1 MFNNLPVDPKGELV
15 AASGAKK
22 LLDMIRPE
30 WKAKGL
36 IKRTIRLLPVDPS
49 SACQRLLNATIHD
62 LRQKILI
69 AGLDIAKEVA
79 KRFGFPSI
87 TKPEDITE
95 NYSNSRIIDLAY
107 RMGLLTRVEWRKI
120 RRCYEIRGDL
130 EHEDDQYEADIDD
143 ILYIFKNC
151 IEIVL
156 SRDPIELIRVE
167 DIKDLIETP
176 QTPVVTN
183 EILEEFEHAPE
194 PRQQEIMEHLINTAL
209 NSKKPD
215 IVRINSIELLR
226 QFSPIT
232 KKQVLVELGSKLQER
247 LRNKRLELVVAKV
260 AYAAGILP
268 YLKQRKLEDFFEW
281 MYQRLEKIGYNW
293 RHFESHRAPLED
305 LEDVGGLIY
314 CPKKPRRKLVLWMI
328 LCYLGE
334 PGGYG
339 FWGRNRPVFYSDTA
353 APLIRKLFK
362 EAGTLIKD
370 NFEQAKKDER
380 VKVLIQNKHIA
391 RRLEDLEDLVTENE

>member
-194 PRQQEIMEHLINTAL
+194 PR
-209 NSKKPD
+209 
-215 IVRINSIELLR
+215 
-226 QFSPIT
+226 
-232 KKQVLVELGSKLQER
+232 
-247 LRNKRLELVVAKV
+247 
-260 AYAAGILP
+260 
-268 YLKQRKLEDFFEW
+268 
-281 MYQRLEKIGYNW
+281 
-293 RHFESHRAPLED
+293 
-305 LEDVGGLIY
+305 
-314 CPKKPRRKLVLWMI
+314 
-328 LCYLGE
+328 
-334 PGGYG
+334 
-339 FWGRNRPVFYSDTA
+339 
-353 APLIRKLFK
+353 
-362 EAGTLIKD
+362 
-370 NFEQAKKDER
+370 
-380 VKVLIQNKHIA
+380 
-391 RRLEDLEDLVTENE
+391 